1 MSIDSE
7 STSSTQLLSSS
18 QSSLNRS
25 SKRSSSEISKIYK
38 HASQLFLT
46 RRLVEAY
53 EALKPVVTPSG
64 QARPDDSP
72 AQAPIATA
80 TTSQRIKIW
89 SLYVTLLNSIIDL
102 GLEEGKEQFGE
113 KVYKG
118 IVRTVQ
124 SGDIWEQVVRD
135 GYQGREGSVDA
146 EVVYNL
152 SNLLLGQA
160 PDQKVNQ
167 ARLETY
173 LSSSSPSSSSQL
185 DLDLSAHLSNNNAG
199 SGNGRRSGMDGTNT
213 PKDLTS
219 RIKIIEIFTLHVL
232 PRNGEWDYARSVL
245 TNSDI
250 LDEERREAFL
260 QTLQELQDVSER
272 EKLGQAELDIFE
284 DTEEGMPEF
293 TASGTGH
300 GDDEDSRTR
309 SGKPTS
315 SRHQRT
321 SSEVDYGIEKE
332 HPSGSYSSSQSSV
345 SSVSSTPDQKTQ
357 TQTQPAPL
365 NKLPPQPMPTARS
378 PPLPSGAGPKGRNN
392 QLSPPAQTPRPGRP
406 TRKPKAPTQNGLI
419 RQARQL
425 FLALT
430 NLARNMAGAV
440 SNNPTT
446 LLRLLLF
453 ILAFVMAFSQ
463 RQIRERAKRLL
474 DTSWQKIRGTVG
486 MGVKVSYI

>member
-1 MSIDSE
+1 
-7 STSSTQLLSSS
+7 
-18 QSSLNRS
+18 
-25 SKRSSSEISKIYK
+25 
-38 HASQLFLT
+38 
-46 RRLVEAY
+46 
-53 EALKPVVTPSG
+53 
-64 QARPDDSP
+64 
-72 AQAPIATA
+72 
-80 TTSQRIKIW
+80 
-89 SLYVTLLNSIIDL
+89 
-102 GLEEGKEQFGE
+102 
-113 KVYKG
+113 
-118 IVRTVQ
+118 
-124 SGDIWEQVVRD
+124 
-135 GYQGREGSVDA
+135 
-146 EVVYNL
+146 
-152 SNLLLGQA
+152 
-160 PDQKVNQ
+160 
-167 ARLETY
+167 
-173 LSSSSPSSSSQL
+173 
-185 DLDLSAHLSNNNAG
+185 
-199 SGNGRRSGMDGTNT
+199 MDGTNT

-300 GDDEDSRTR
+300 GDDEDSRTW

-321 SSEVDYGIEKE
+321 SSEVDYGIEKD

-345 SSVSSTPDQKTQ
+345 SSTSSTPDQKAQ
-357 TQTQPAPL
+357 TQSAPL
-365 NKLPPQPMPTARS
+365 RKLPPQPMPTARS
-378 PPLPSGAGPKGRNN
+378 PPLPSGAPKSRNS

-406 TRKPKAPTQNGLI
+406 IRKPKATTQNGLI

-425 FLALT
+425 FLALS

-446 LLRLLLF
+446 LVRLLLF
-453 ILAFVMAFSQ
+453 ILAFIMAFSQ